1 MSAIFDRFTKSK
13 SKSKSRRQAE
23 AVLSLLDRAAD
34 QLATARPV
42 VQEEFSADLADEV
55 GQTATALDEL
65 YESARQEL
73 TALSQGGR

>member
-13 SKSKSRRQAE
+13 SQRQAE

-34 QLATARPV
+34 QLGTARPV
-42 VQEEFSADLADEV
+42 VQEEFSPDLADLV
-55 GQTATALDEL
+55 GHTATSLAEL

-73 TALSQGGR
+73 NALSQGAR